1 MAANTINQLSTAN
14 TFQHWL
20 NATELLI
27 ATANLLTNGN
37 GESFYANTRLVV
49 GGAGANVSLNVE
61 TGATINVL
69 TTNTINVIN
78 ATVRDIVV
86 SNSISS
92 ITSLNVVTDLIVS
105 DDLIIGGDSTFN
117 GDALVSGDL
126 TVSGNLILDAIG
138 FDDLKVN
145 GSATIAN
152 TLTVTGNTQFSNLSL
167 SGSIA
172 YLNVSSGMAVTPPAS
187 FANNVTIAGDLTV
200 SGNIILDE
208 IGFDDLKVNG
218 SASIANTLTVVG
230 TSNFTGNATFVNANV
245 TNTLTANLFVG
256 NANTAIYQAIDDA
269 GQLAIAYSIALG

>member
-20 NATELLI
+20 NATGLLI

-78 ATVRDIVV
+78 ATVR
-86 SNSISS
+86 N
-92 ITSLNVVTDLIVS
+92 LVVTANVENVNVTNDLFVG
-105 DDLIIGGDSTFN
+105 DDLTVYGQSTLVGDTTI
-117 GDALVSGDL
+117 SGDL

>member
-1 MAANTINQLSTAN
+1 MAANLINQLSTAN

-20 NATELLI
+20 NATETLI
-27 ATANLLTNGN
+27 STANLLTNGN
-37 GESFYANTRLVV
+37 GQSFYANTRLIV
-49 GGAGANVSLNVE
+49 GGTAANVSLNVE

-69 TTNTINVIN
+69 TTNTVNVIN
-78 ATVRDIVV
+78 VTVRDIVV

-92 ITSLNVVTDLIVS
+92 ITALNVVTDLIVS
-105 DDLIIGGDSTFN
+105 EDLTIGGDSTFN
-117 GDALVSGDL
+117 GDALITGDL

-152 TLTVTGNTQFSNLSL
+152 TLTVTGDTQFSNLRL
-167 SGSIA
+167 SGSID
-172 YLNVSSGMAVTPPAS
+172 YLNVSSGMVVTPAAS
-187 FANNVTIAGDLTV
+187 FANNVTIGGDLTV

-218 SASIANTLTVVG
+218 SATIANTLTVGG

-245 TNTLTANLFVG
+245 TNTLTANIFVG
-256 NANTAIYQAIDDA
+256 SANTAIYQAIDEA

>member
-78 ATVRDIVV
+78 ATVR
-86 SNSISS
+86 N
-92 ITSLNVVTDLIVS
+92 LVVTANVENVNVTNDLFVG
-105 DDLIIGGDSTFN
+105 DDLTVYGESTLVGDTTI
-117 GDALVSGDL
+117 SGNL

-230 TSNFTGNATFVNANV
+230 ASNFTGNATFVNANV

>member
-37 GESFYANTRLVV
+37 GESFYANTRLII
-49 GGAGANVSLNVE
+49 GGSGANVSLNVE
-61 TGATINVL
+61 TSATIN
-69 TTNTINVIN
+69 TQTSNTVNTVN
-78 ATVRDIVV
+78 ATVR
-86 SNSISS
+86 N
-92 ITSLNVVTDLIVS
+92 LVVTANVENVNVTNDLFVG
-105 DDLIIGGDSTFN
+105 DDLTVYGESTLVGDTTI
-117 GDALVSGDL
+117 SGNL

-230 TSNFTGNATFVNANV
+230 ASNFTGNATFVNANV

-269 GQLAIAYSIALG
+269 GQVAIAYSIALG